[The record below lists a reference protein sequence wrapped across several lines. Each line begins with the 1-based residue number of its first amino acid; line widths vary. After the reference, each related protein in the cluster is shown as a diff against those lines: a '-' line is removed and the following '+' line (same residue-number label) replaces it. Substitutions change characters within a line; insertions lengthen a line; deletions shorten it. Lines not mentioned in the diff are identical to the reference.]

1 MTEFKTI
8 LLTSDLSENADA
20 AAPYAVELATR
31 FGGTIHLVHV
41 FEDAAFYAAAAAS
54 EGMMVDSSDWIAAS
68 LRDREKKLGELSQK
82 LAISSRIPVKPV
94 MRQGHAATEI
104 VEAAKSLNADC
115 VVIATHGRTG
125 LSHLVFGSVA
135 ERVVRLSPCPVL
147 SVRPKTV
154 TPTK

>member
-1 MTEFKTI
+1 MTAFKSI

-20 AAPYAVELATR
+20 AAPYALELAHR
-31 FGGTIHLVHV
+31 FGGSISLVHI

-54 EGMMVDSSDWIAAS
+54 EGMMVDPSEWITSS
-68 LRDREKKLGELSQK
+68 LRDREKKLAAIAKK
-82 LAISSRIPVKPV
+82 LAEQGGVAVTPVL
-94 MRQGHAATEI
+94 RQGHAATEI
-104 VEAAKSLNADC
+104 VKAAKELNSDC

-147 SVRPKTV
+147 SVRPSSMK
-154 TPTK
+154 